1 MFGRFELGGAMR
13 RSLFAVLATFVL
25 AAVAC
30 SSTTPSS
37 QPSAPASG
45 TGQSASVNPCVAN
58 PPVKTAGVLTA
69 GSSYPYYEPFKKGPR
84 KDPDGFEPDIVK
96 ELAKRLNLGSV
107 TWVNAP
113 FESLYAP
120 GSKEYDFAIDQI
132 SITDERK
139 QVVDFSDP
147 YYLIQQGLLVKE
159 GSPVADAASIAD
171 LKQYRFGAQ
180 VGTTG
185 LAFIKDTIQP
195 DSKPQE
201 YNDTNDAAQAL
212 SNGQIDAVV
221 IDVPIAI
228 PLADKQYPDLE
239 VAAQFETNEG
249 YGITFE
255 KGSALLPCVDQALGS
270 MKDDGTLKA
279 LQDTW
284 LPELNVDIPVLS

>member
-1 MFGRFELGGAMR
+1 MR
-13 RSLFAVLATFVL
+13 RPLSAAVLALVIGG
-25 AAVAC
+25 VAC
-30 SSTTPSS
+30 SPTTTTT
-37 QPSAPASG
+37 QPSAPATSP
-45 TGQSASVNPCVAN
+45 GQTATVNPCVAN

-84 KDPDGFEPDIVK
+84 KDPQGFEPDIVK
-96 ELAKRLNLGSV
+96 EIAKRLNLATV

-120 GSKEYDFAIDQI
+120 GAKRYDFAIDQI
-132 SITDERK
+132 SITPERK
-139 QVVDFSDP
+139 QVIDFSDP
-147 YYLIQQGLLVKE
+147 YYLIQQGLLVKD
-159 GSPVADAASIAD
+159 GSPVASATSIAD
-171 LKQYRFGAQ
+171 LKQYKFGAQ

-185 LAFIKDTIQP
+185 LAFINDKIQP
-195 DSKPQE
+195 DKKPQE

-228 PLADKQYPDLE
+228 PLADKQYPNLT
-239 VAAQFETNEG
+239 VAAQFTTNEG

-255 KGSALLPCVDQALGS
+255 KGSALLACVDEALAA
-270 MKDDGTLKA
+270 MKSDGTLQG
-279 LQDTW
+279 LQNQW